1 MLSEPI
7 FVGGHSRTGT
17 TLMQGLICNQPLAIS
32 VTREASYF
40 RALIEAYELGLRWFD
55 LHTCDYFDSRQELTN
70 FHRSLIQPYLDR
82 VRSRFGNR
90 DDAIIVQKEPRMT
103 EFFPEIGTLLP
114 RSKFV
119 VLIRDLRDVIASQI
133 VRCNKNRIA
142 YQPDQDL
149 DRYVRTLRR
158 LILDPAKLEGRLL
171 FVRYE
176 GLVNSPTQV
185 MSQVWHFLEM
195 DNLHVDNQTRWVTKR
210 PPGDESAT
218 ELDEQPPSSDPIGK
232 NRHVLTSEILA
243 TVEQVRKYLLSH
255 TRLDC
260 YYSDTVTDHAQSVFY
275 IKDIAR
281 SG

>member
-55 LHTCDYFDSRQELTN
+55 LHTCDYFESRQELTN

-82 VRSRFGNR
+82 VLSRFGNR

-103 EFFPEIGTLLP
+103 EFFPEVGTLLP

-133 VRCNKNRIA
+133 VRCKKNKIA

-149 DRYVRTLRR
+149 DRYVRTMRR
-158 LILDPAKLEGRLL
+158 LILDPKKLEGRLL

-185 MSQVWHFLEM
+185 MSQVWRFLEM

-275 IKDIAR
+275 IKDIAKP
-281 SG
+281 G

>member
-7 FVGGHSRTGT
+7 FVGGHSRAGT
-17 TLMQGLICNQPLAIS
+17 TLMQGLICNQPLTIS

-55 LHTCDYFDSRQELTN
+55 LHTCDYFESRQELTN

-82 VRSRFGNR
+82 VLSRFGSR

-103 EFFPEIGTLLP
+103 EYFPEVGTLLP

-133 VRCNKNRIA
+133 VRSNKNGIA

-149 DRYVRTLRR
+149 DRYIRTLRR
-158 LILDPAKLEGRLL
+158 LILDRKKLEGRLL

-195 DNLHVDNQTRWVTKR
+195 DNLHVDKQTRWTTKR
-210 PPGDESAT
+210 PGGDESAT
-218 ELDEQPPSSDPIGK
+218 DLDEQPPSSDPIDK
-232 NRHVLTSEILA
+232 NRHVLTKEILA
-243 TVEQVRKYLLSH
+243 TVEQVRKFLLTH

-260 YYSDTVTDHAQSVFY
+260 YCSDTVTDHTQSVFF
-275 IKDIAR
+275 IKDIAKP
-281 SG
+281 G

>member
-1 MLSEPI
+1 MLTEPI
-7 FVGGHSRTGT
+7 FVGGHSRAGT

-55 LHTCDYFDSRQELTN
+55 LHTCDYFESRQELTD

-82 VRSRFGNR
+82 VLSRFGNR
-90 DDAIIVQKEPRMT
+90 DDAIIVQKEPRLT
-103 EFFPEIGTLLP
+103 EFFPEVGTLLP

-133 VRCNKNRIA
+133 IRCNKSRIA

-158 LILDPAKLEGRLL
+158 LILDPRKLEGRLL

-195 DNLHVDNQTRWVTKR
+195 DNLHIDSQTRWATKR
-210 PPGDESAT
+210 PRGDESAT
-218 ELDEQPPSSDPIGK
+218 ALDEQPPSSDPIGK

-243 TVEQVRKYLLSH
+243 TVEQVRKFLLSH

-260 YYSDTVTDHAQSVFY
+260 YCSDAVTDDAQSVFT
-275 IKDIAR
+275 IEDIAKP
-281 SG
+281 G